1 LLRILHSCGN
11 ATWTQRVVLIQT
23 KESHTCEGRYLS
35 PSRDVSRFSP
45 PSHAPSKEPMKE
57 PYQLRR
63 AVYVS
68 ESIVGVANR
77 CFGSF
82 SCWSRTASGSDALA
96 ELEAHDAHDVPFK
109 LQLFL
114 TYDLIHSFARGM
126 YHGKGFP
133 RLSSSCE
140 TRTLL
145 ISISSITSRI

>member
-1 LLRILHSCGN
+1 MLHCGN

-45 PSHAPSKEPMKE
+45 PSHAPSKEP
-57 PYQLRR
+57 
-63 AVYVS
+63 
-68 ESIVGVANR
+68 IVGVANR